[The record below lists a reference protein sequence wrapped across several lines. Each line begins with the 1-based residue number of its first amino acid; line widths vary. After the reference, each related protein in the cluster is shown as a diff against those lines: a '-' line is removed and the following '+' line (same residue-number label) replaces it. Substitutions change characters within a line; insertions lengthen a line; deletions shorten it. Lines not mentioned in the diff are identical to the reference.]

1 MLPADNFILPLLGRE
16 RQLPEAFARLAAKWL
31 LSGENPHGLFQHPSM
46 NFRICLRL
54 VWTEEGFY
62 RSRKEWASI
71 TSSVWGWL
79 FWFLLAFLVFFV
91 FFFFWLVLQ
100 KMVCGTSVQKGVCA
114 LDPSWTQRL
123 LWSTWLQW
131 AEEFSDVAMCFHPEQ
146 LLETVY
152 AESCWFWI
160 LLLLVQFL
168 ESGWL
173 KMGHCVWFSVLDFL
187 LIEISVLLFFAHGKI
202 KANMLQYLILELL

>member
-1 MLPADNFILPLLGRE
+1 VLPADNFILPLLGRE

-91 FFFFWLVLQ
+91 FFFFLTGSSEDGLWDQCAERSLCIGSQLDSEAFM
-100 KMVCGTSVQKGVCA
+100 KHLTSVSRRV
-114 LDPSWTQRL
+114 
-123 LWSTWLQW
+123 
-131 AEEFSDVAMCFHPEQ
+131 F
-146 LLETVY
+146 
-152 AESCWFWI
+152 
-160 LLLLVQFL
+160 
-168 ESGWL
+168 
-173 KMGHCVWFSVLDFL
+173 
-187 LIEISVLLFFAHGKI
+187 
-202 KANMLQYLILELL
+202 